1 MEDYM
6 KEIWKIIKDYENY
19 EVSNYGRVRS
29 LIFKNNNTCKKRKKP
44 LIMKFSK
51 RSGYYVINLRNENGR
66 KSFQVHR
73 LVAKAF
79 LKEDTKRKFVNHKDE
94 NRLNNKVDNLE
105 YCTQKENANWSKHK
119 LQHCKKFKSKL
130 NEQYIRMKY
139 NKYELTL
146 KKKYIGLYDTLEEA
160 IIVRNR
166 LIKGDA
172 YYK

>member
-6 KEIWKIIKDYENY
+6 KEIWKTIKDYENY

-29 LIFKNNNTCKKRKKP
+29 LIFKNNNTCKKREKP

-105 YCTQKENANWSKHK
+105 YCTQKENVNWSKRK
-119 LQHCKKFKSKL
+119 SQHCKKFKSKL

-172 YYK
+172 YYN